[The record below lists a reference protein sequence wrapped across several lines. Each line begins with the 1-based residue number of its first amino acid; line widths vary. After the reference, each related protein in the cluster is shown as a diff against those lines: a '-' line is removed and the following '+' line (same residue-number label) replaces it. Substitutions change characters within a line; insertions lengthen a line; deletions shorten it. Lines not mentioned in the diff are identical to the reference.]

1 MTAKSLSVTDRLAE
15 KYQLDPQ
22 KFYKTLLSCL
32 FKGKMEPT
40 REELTAFLLVCDQY
54 DLNPFLREIY
64 PAISKKG
71 ALLPTLSIDGWLKL
85 IHNQKDFDGL
95 SVEYSDQT
103 VKQEMIVSDGNKSTR
118 VTIEAPMSCKV
129 TIYQKNRAH
138 PITIEE
144 RFKECFRP
152 TEQWRTMPCRMLRH
166 KTIIQ
171 CARVVYSFGGIFDND
186 EAERIIEM
194 EDSNDMVDVTPVHTD
209 QVVAPS
215 ISNTSDA
222 AHLPQPVQ
230 EQAPQPV
237 SAQAPASPKRNFNSD
252 KELAKYVQAL
262 IESCVEKGV
271 LDRAQEIFARRL
283 NNYDY
288 ELACQQLQ
296 RYKEAQQS
304 QGQPI

>member
-1 MTAKSLSVTDRLAE
+1 MTSPSLSVTDRLAE
-15 KYQLDPQ
+15 KFKLDPQ

-32 FKGKMEPT
+32 FKGKNEPT

-85 IHNQKDFDGL
+85 IHNQTDFDGL
-95 SVEYSDQT
+95 SVEYSEQT
-103 VKQEMIVSDGNKSTR
+103 VKQDVIVSEGNKSTK

-171 CARVVYSFGGIFDND
+171 CARVVYSFGGIYDND

-194 EDSNDMVDVTPVHTD
+194 EDRNEMVNVTPAATA
-209 QVVAPS
+209 QAVAPA
-215 ISNTSDA
+215 ISKPSQSA
-222 AHLPQPVQ
+222 ALCQPVQ
-230 EQAPQPV
+230 ETVSQP
-237 SAQAPASPKRNFNSD
+237 SSSTTADSIKRAYSTDSELINYVDGIIKRCEERNALDKAKKYFATRFNNRD
-252 KELAKYVQAL
+252 
-262 IESCVEKGV
+262 
-271 LDRAQEIFARRL
+271 
-283 NNYDY
+283 YD
-288 ELACQQLQ
+288 LACQHLQ
-296 RYKEAQQS
+296 RYKEAKQT
-304 QGQPI
+304 QGQLI

>member
-1 MTAKSLSVTDRLAE
+1 MTAQSLSVTDRLAQ
-15 KYQLDPQ
+15 KYQLDPN

-32 FKGKMEPT
+32 FKGKNEPT

-85 IHNQKDFDGL
+85 IHNQPDFDGL
-95 SVEYSDQT
+95 SVEFSEQS
-103 VKQEMIVSDGNKSTR
+103 VKQDVLVTEGNRSTK
-118 VTIEAPMSCKV
+118 VTIEAPLSCKV
-129 TIYQKNRAH
+129 TIFQKNRSH

-152 TEQWRTMPCRMLRH
+152 TEQWRLMPCRMLRH

-194 EDSNDMVDVTPVHTD
+194 EDRQEVNITPA
-209 QVVAPS
+209 APAQAVES
-215 ISNTSDA
+215 ALSKPSRA
-222 AHLPQPVQ
+222 APLPQP
-230 EQAPQPV
+230 AQPTLSSQNQKNLFKHFESDSERTQYV
-237 SAQAPASPKRNFNSD
+237 SQFIKLCADKNALHRVPELLAQ
-252 KELAKYVQAL
+252 
-262 IESCVEKGV
+262 
-271 LDRAQEIFARRL
+271 RL
-283 NNYDY
+283 NSHDY
-288 ELACQQLQ
+288 ELAIPQFEH
-296 RYKEAQQS
+296 YKAQHAEANLV
-304 QGQPI
+304 